1 MVYNLLHYKKFPFK
15 CQVLIIILIIVV
27 KMNKSI
33 LKIKKIP
40 IVRSEVFNKLF
51 NAIIFGYFK
60 PGDRLIEAELTK
72 TLGVSR
78 TPIREVLRELERL
91 NLVSSQ
97 PYKGVIVNKMNID
110 KAREI
115 FLVRT
120 SLEKLAMRLCIENLN
135 ETIINN
141 LKSSLDKY
149 KKSLKKKNI
158 KEMLIQDDKFHSII
172 YESTKNSVLQ
182 NILKNLRASIGQCR
196 LLTLPYL
203 QNETFNEHMNIY
215 NAINKKDFNLAEKS
229 VQEHIESFHNILEK
243 KL

>member
-15 CQVLIIILIIVV
+15 CQVLIIVV

-72 TLGVSR
+72 SLGVSR

-97 PYKGVIVNKMNID
+97 PYKGVTVNKITIE
-110 KAREI
+110 KAQEI
-115 FLVRT
+115 CLVRMY
-120 SLEKLAMRLCIENLN
+120 LEKLAIKLCIENIN
-135 ETIINN
+135 ETIISN

-149 KKSLKKKNI
+149 KKALKKNNI
-158 KEMLIQDDKFHSII
+158 KEMLIQDDLFHSLI
-172 YESTKNSVLQ
+172 YKSTKNSTLQ
-182 NILKNLRASIGQCR
+182 NILKNLRATIGQCR
-196 LLTLPYL
+196 LVTLPCL
-203 QNETFNEHMNIY
+203 PNETLSEHTNIY
-215 NAINKKDFNLAEKS
+215 NAIKQKNLGLAEKAI
-229 VQEHIESFHNILEK
+229 QEHIKSFQTVLKEK
-243 KL
+243 L